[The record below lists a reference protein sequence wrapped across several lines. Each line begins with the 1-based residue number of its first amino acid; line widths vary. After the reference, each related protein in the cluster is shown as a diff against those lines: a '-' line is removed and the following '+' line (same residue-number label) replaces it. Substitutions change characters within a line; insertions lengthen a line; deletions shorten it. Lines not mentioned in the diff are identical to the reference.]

1 MSNAGN
7 IRLAT
12 AVTRHAT
19 LMEIAGENP
28 FRVRALVRAAESIA
42 HWPQSVEAIL
52 RDDAALEGIP
62 GVGSGVILL
71 LRGYAATGEMPGAEA
86 LSEKAP
92 AGLLDIVAIPGVG
105 PKTAAKLYA
114 SLGIRDL
121 DSLAAAL
128 ESGSVAKTA
137 GLGPKLAEKLV
148 AGIEALARRSGRHR
162 LGDALPIARDL
173 LAGLRDALGS
183 DRRAEI
189 TGSLRRWEESVGD
202 IDLLASGPLADV
214 VTALSSIP
222 DLETVVALDNS
233 CVEGMHRLGFRVHI
247 HVADMHSFESAWL
260 ATSSP
265 AEHLQL
271 LGDCAQATGDEAAIY
286 ETAGLPWIAPE
297 FRHLVDA
304 CDIAVAGGFADIVA
318 LSDICGEVHCH
329 TVWSDGLG
337 TIEEMALAA
346 RARGYQYLGISDH
359 SHSLGVANGLD
370 AIRLAAQGREIGE
383 AAVRLGFPLL
393 RSSEVEVLKDGR
405 LDFDA
410 ATLDDLDIVIA
421 STHTNLKRPRAELMQ
436 RLFNALA
443 GGHVDLLA
451 HPSGRLVEERDPGD
465 FDWPELFALA
475 RREGVALEINADPA
489 RLDLK
494 AEHARQ
500 AIAAGCLIAINCD
513 AHQPQS
519 FANLEYGVMTA
530 RRGLVPADRV
540 LNSWS
545 YADLV
550 DWLGHDPAGRA
561 PRR

>member
-1 MSNAGN
+1 MSNVGN

-12 AVTRHAT
+12 ALTRHAT

-28 FRVRALVRAAESIA
+28 FRVRALTKAAESIA
-42 HWPQSVEAIL
+42 HWPDPVEAIL
-52 RDDAALEGIP
+52 PDDAALAAIP

-71 LRGYAATGEMPGAEA
+71 LRGFAATGEMPGAEA
-86 LSEKAP
+86 LAEKAP
-92 AGLLDIVAIPGVG
+92 AGLLDIVAMPGIG

-114 SLGIRDL
+114 ALGIRDL

-128 ESGSVAKTA
+128 ASGDVAKTT

-148 AGIEALARRSGRHR
+148 AGIAALSRRSGRHR
-162 LGDALPIARDL
+162 LGDALPIARDV
-173 LAGLRDALGS
+173 LAQLREALGPGC
-183 DRRAEI
+183 RTEL

-202 IDLLASGPLADV
+202 IDLLATGPLADIL
-214 VTALSSIP
+214 TALSSNG
-222 DLETVVALDNS
+222 DLDGVVALDNT
-233 CVEGMHRLGFRVHI
+233 CAEAMHRLGFRVHV
-247 HVADMHSFESAWL
+247 HVAEAHTFGAAWIT
-260 ATSSP
+260 TSSP
-265 AEHLQL
+265 AHHIAR
-271 LGDCAQATGDEAAIY
+271 LGDFAHIAGDEAAVY
-286 ETAGLPWIAPE
+286 ASAGFPWIAPE
-297 FRHLVDA
+297 FRHHVDA
-304 CDIAVAGGFADIVA
+304 FEIALAGGFADIVA
-318 LSDICGEVHCH
+318 LDDIRGEVHSH

-337 TIEEMALAA
+337 TVDEMALAA
-346 RARGYQYLGISDH
+346 RGRGYQYLGISDH

-370 AIRLAAQGREIGE
+370 AARLAAQGREIHE
-383 AAVRLGFPLL
+383 VATKLGFPLL

-410 ATLDDLDIVIA
+410 ATLDDLDLVIA

-436 RLFNALA
+436 RLATALA

-465 FDWPELFALA
+465 FDWPEVFALA

-494 AEHARQ
+494 AEHARE

-519 FANLEYGVMTA
+519 LANLEYGVMTA
-530 RRGLVPADRV
+530 RRGLVPRDRV
-540 LNSWS
+540 LNTWA

-550 DWLGHDPAGRA
+550 DWLGRDAAGRA
-561 PRR
+561 PSR